1 MAAPLDPSDLRPH
14 LDRYGP
20 LALVITVSDE
30 GRPHVG
36 TSHVELADD
45 ELRFRVGSRTA
56 EHLRRSPDLCLTWP
70 APDGEDYLLIVDATA
85 TGIAVDEDGTGVGI
99 ANLVTAEPRRGIR
112 HRSADARGDL
122 PSCLRLDEP

>member
-36 TSHVELADD
+36 TSHVELDGD
-45 ELRFRVGSRTA
+45 VLRFRVGTRAA
-56 EHLRRSPDLCLTWP
+56 EHLGRNPDLCLTWP
-70 APDGEDYLLIVDATA
+70 TPDGDDYLLIVDATA
-85 TGIAVDEDGTGVGI
+85 IGIAVDEDGAGAGP

-112 HRSADARGDL
+112 HRSADASIDL
-122 PSCLRLDEP
+122 PSCRRLDEP